1 MNKKVVRFALPAIA
15 AIIAIGGFSYVQLI
29 GNGNKTSSHIIE
41 NNATDGQTQGEP
53 EFMDF
58 YDPTFN
64 QLVTDADLVVY
75 GQIKKF
81 KDKEEAVISG
91 PAEDA
96 VKAKLAS
103 NGSTMSI
110 HVTPVEIDV
119 KEVISGDAPSTI
131 ILRRSELSEPYEP
144 DLKVGQKMIFVLKK
158 INGEENTYK
167 VMHPQATYFDVDDKG
182 KIKPYF
188 KKFNDLSEIS
198 IKDFKE
204 KVKEEKRLK

>member
-1 MNKKVVRFALPAIA
+1 
-15 AIIAIGGFSYVQLI
+15 
-29 GNGNKTSSHIIE
+29 
-41 NNATDGQTQGEP
+41 
-53 EFMDF
+53 MDF

-103 NGSTMSI
+103 NGSTMNI
-110 HVTPVEIDV
+110 YVTPVEIDV
-119 KEVISGDAPSTI
+119 KEVISGEAPPTI
-131 ILRRSELSEPYEP
+131 ILRRSELSEPYDP

-158 INGEENTYK
+158 IQGEENTYK
-167 VMHPQATYFDVDDKG
+167 VMPPQATYFDVDDTG

-188 KKFNDLSEIS
+188 KKFNDLSDTS
-198 IKDFKE
+198 INDFKE
-204 KVKEEKRLK
+204 KVKKEKE